1 MRLQCRILRNIA
13 VSTGFLVWLLWLVWP
28 AWSAATAA
36 PRAQIVGKDGAPMA
50 LVPGGTFKM
59 GSPEGT
65 GEDDERPL
73 HEVVLSPYYM
83 DVFET
88 TNRVYR
94 RCVDAG
100 ACAPPEIRMLFDD
113 PRLAD
118 HPVVIVDWEQ
128 ARKFCQWAGKRLP
141 TEAEW
146 EFAARGPDG
155 RIYPWGNEWDPSRAN
170 WNGEDEGEGTAGTK
184 PVGSYPSGV
193 SPFGIHEM
201 AGNVWEWCADW
212 HNAESYASYHD
223 KTDPRGPR
231 FGTVKVLRGG
241 GWKGSGKETLRTANR
256 FMDRPFEA
264 YSLFGFRCAA
274 TPPGVPPPDPKT
286 LPALP
291 VRDDYYDDVPE

>member
-1 MRLQCRILRNIA
+1 MRLQCRILRNLT
-13 VSTGFLVWLLWLVWP
+13 VSTAFLLWP
-28 AWSAATAA
+28 AWSAA
-36 PRAQIVGKDGAPMA
+36 QVMGKDGAPMV
-50 LVPGGTFKM
+50 LVPGGAFKM
-59 GSPEGT
+59 GSPEGA
-65 GEDDERPL
+65 GVDDERPL
-73 HEVVLSPYYM
+73 HNVSLSPYYM
-83 DVFET
+83 DVYET

-100 ACAPPEIRMLFDD
+100 ACTPPEIRTLFDD
-113 PRLAD
+113 PLYAD
-118 HPVVIVDWEQ
+118 HPVVIVDWDQ
-128 ARKFCQWAGKRLP
+128 AWKFCAWAGKRLP

-170 WNGEDEGEGTAGTK
+170 WNGGENGDGTVGTK

-193 SPFGIHEM
+193 SPFGIHDM

-212 HNAESYASYHD
+212 HNADSYGNYHE

-241 GWKGSGKETLRTANR
+241 AWKGSGQETVRAANR

-274 TPPGVPPPDPKT
+274 TPPGVSTPDPKT
-286 LPALP
+286 LPSP
-291 VRDDYYDDVPE
+291 PIRDDYEDVPE